1 MKKILVPVDFS
12 MHSEYALETASAFA
26 KAHNAEILVLHM
38 MGLSDSILTKDEGE
52 GVAQAV
58 FHMKLAEKQFET
70 FLDKPYLKGIKVTE
84 NVQNY
89 KDFQEINDLATEQ
102 GVDLI
107 IMGSHGVKGIREE
120 FVGSNTEKVVR
131 NSQIPVFVIKEVS
144 NTPIP
149 TNIVFAC
156 DFQTENIKAYREAIP
171 LFEEMGARIHL
182 VYVNLPTDRFKSSKE
197 IEAFMSDFMKQ
208 AEFGT
213 ALHQEDLVIVNGYT
227 IESALY
233 EYASK
238 VNADALAIPTHGRK
252 GLAHF
257 FMGSIAESLVNHAKL
272 PVFTFKM

>member
-58 FHMKLAEKQFET
+58 FHMKLAEKQFKE
-70 FLDKPYLKGIKVTE
+70 FRDKPYMKGITVTE
-84 NVQNY
+84 EVQNY
-89 KDFQEINDLATEQ
+89 KVFQDVNELASQ
-102 GVDLI
+102 HNVDLI
-107 IMGSHGVKGIREE
+107 VMGSHGVKGLREE

-131 NSQIPVFVIKEVS
+131 SSTIPVLVVKEKMTS
-144 NTPIP
+144 FIP
-149 TNIVFAC
+149 KNVVFAC
-156 DFQTENIKAYREAIP
+156 DFKLENIKAYRDAIP
-171 LFEEMGARIHL
+171 LFEEMEARIHL

-197 IEAFMSDFMKQ
+197 IEETMAAFMRA

-213 ALHQEDLVIVNGYT
+213 ELNQEDLVIVNGYT
-227 IESALY
+227 IESGLY
-233 EYASK
+233 EYAEK
-238 VNADALAIPTHGRK
+238 VGADALAMPTHGRK

-257 FMGSIAESLVNHAKL
+257 FAGSVAENIANHSTL

>member
-58 FHMKLAEKQFET
+58 FHMKLAEKQFKE
-70 FLDKPYLKGIKVTE
+70 FRDKPYMKGITVTE
-84 NVQNY
+84 EVQNHTV
-89 KDFQEINDLATEQ
+89 FQDINELASQQE
-102 GVDLI
+102 VDLI
-107 IMGSHGVKGIREE
+107 VMGSHGVKGLREE

-131 NSQIPVFVIKEVS
+131 SSTIPVLVVKEKLTS
-144 NTPIP
+144 FIP
-149 TNIVFAC
+149 KNVVFAC
-156 DFQTENIKAYREAIP
+156 DFKLENIKAYREAIP
-171 LFEEMGARIHL
+171 LFEEMEARIHL

-197 IEAFMSDFMKQ
+197 IEETMAAFMRA

-213 ALHQEDLVIVNGYT
+213 ELHQEDLVIVNGYT
-227 IESALY
+227 IESGLY
-233 EYASK
+233 EYAEK
-238 VNADALAIPTHGRK
+238 VGADALAMPTHGRK

-257 FMGSIAESLVNHAKL
+257 FAGSVAENIANHSTL